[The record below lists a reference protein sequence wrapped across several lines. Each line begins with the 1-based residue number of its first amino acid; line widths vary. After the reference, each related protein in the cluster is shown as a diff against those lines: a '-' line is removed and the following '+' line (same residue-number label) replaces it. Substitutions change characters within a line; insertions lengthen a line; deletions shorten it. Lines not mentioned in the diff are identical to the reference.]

1 MNEDIAATW
10 ARLAPKFLS
19 RSWSGVHPSV
29 LANYETKVR
38 PVSKIGL
45 LTRKVRVLESIE
57 RGKESLIRSS
67 ENYSNSVDERQGN
80 DPQQPVIVDV
90 TRIFPDPFKRT
101 TRH

>member
-1 MNEDIAATW
+1 M
-10 ARLAPKFLS
+10 
-19 RSWSGVHPSV
+19 
-29 LANYETKVR
+29 
-38 PVSKIGL
+38 SKIGL

-90 TRIFPDPFKRT
+90 TRIFP
-101 TRH
+101 